1 MKYIYAVKYKEK
13 TRYKV
18 VVCTQGRR
26 KIHLGYAD
34 SIEKAKEI
42 RNKFFGIT
50 NDLIKR
56 RLNLI
61 IFAISST
68 LALII
73 SLFSLFISNPCFN
86 YTIFFIK
93 INTQVY
99 QTYYQL
105 CRYLSNFV
113 KTSDILI
120 TLRRTY
126 LCG

>member
-1 MKYIYAVKYKEK
+1 MKYIYAIKYKGK
-13 TRYKV
+13 TRYRV

-61 IFAISST
+61 IFAINHAT
-68 LALII
+68 TYDFELNEKDFQ
-73 SLFSLFISNPCFN
+73 SLKTIKSAIEKMINN
-86 YTIFFIK
+86 Y
-93 INTQVY
+93 
-99 QTYYQL
+99 
-105 CRYLSNFV
+105 
-113 KTSDILI
+113 
-120 TLRRTY
+120 
-126 LCG
+126 